1 MHELE
6 TQGERRNGKASDGD
20 MRQRPALAL
29 HGSGCV
35 VRAVH
40 RGGGGC
46 GARSIALAGVR
57 IELPYPPSLNSYYRT
72 VKGRILIS
80 AEGRTYRKTVA
91 DYVMESRTAA
101 ALSGRLAVEL
111 FVYPPDRRRRDL
123 DNVSKCLF
131 DSLTKAGVWKDDEQI
146 DLLMIRRGAPVFG
159 GAVVVNVRE
168 IPV

>member
-1 MHELE
+1 M
-6 TQGERRNGKASDGD
+6 
-20 MRQRPALAL
+20 
-29 HGSGCV
+29 
-35 VRAVH
+35 
-40 RGGGGC
+40 
-46 GARSIALAGVR
+46 
-57 IELPYPPSLNSYYRT
+57 
-72 VKGRILIS
+72 IS

-168 IPV
+168 IPA